1 MVEELEMSSNYR
13 ANECWKAEISAAGK
27 VTAESLVLI
36 TRACSYIF
44 WSFCTAGQK
53 ILPNAPL
60 NILLGV
66 GTSILER
73 VVQLRMIP
81 ISLFKQEPRCTNKHK
96 SYFLFLYFF
105 LLLISLLVSVCNFTT
120 RHRRAGS
127 LRLPRSLH
135 RDWQCLNLPSHF
147 FSSLLQQIEAGA
159 SATNEGFLPISKPRR
174 CPPLRLP
181 AWLSW
186 ADDRLLSLCL
196 CAGKLLCFVNSLPL
210 FQPRQQR

>member
-1 MVEELEMSSNYR
+1 MSSNYR

-36 TRACSYIF
+36 IRACSYIF

-66 GTSILER
+66 WTSIEER

-81 ISLFKQEPRCTNKHK
+81 ISLFEQEPRCTNKHK
-96 SYFLFLYFF
+96 GYFFFYFF
-105 LLLISLLVSVCNFTT
+105 LFVISLLVSVCNFTT

-147 FSSLLQQIEAGA
+147 FPRLAAADWSRSLSNKRGL
-159 SATNEGFLPISKPRR
+159 SAHFQAQA
-174 CPPLRLP
+174 LP
-181 AWLSW
+181 ASPP
-186 ADDRLLSLCL
+186 ACL
-196 CAGKLLCFVNSLPL
+196 TLMG
-210 FQPRQQR
+210 RW